1 MFFSPNQNKR
11 RKTTKIRKWKWNGGK
26 VNSYLNFEGEGEGEG
41 GGEGEGEGEGEGG
54 GEGEGEGEGDE
65 FIKDEVIKVIT
76 KSLSIYVRAV
86 YEYCHDF

>member
-41 GGEGEGEGEGEGG
+41 EGGEGEGEGEGE
-54 GEGEGEGEGDE
+54 
-65 FIKDEVIKVIT
+65 IT
-76 KSLSIYVRAV
+76 
-86 YEYCHDF
+86 

>member
-1 MFFSPNQNKR
+1 MYFTNLQGYIYIMKYYGGGGGYGRGETNRIEGVGEMKKR
-11 RKTTKIRKWKWNGGK
+11 REK
-26 VNSYLNFEGEGEGEG
+26 
-41 GGEGEGEGEGEGG
+41 
-54 GEGEGEGEGDE
+54 GDE